1 MTACPD
7 RFEMVLD
14 PSDLWTVWDCATE
27 TPATFGGVNVLIG
40 LSEIEAAAACE
51 TLNEMHRRQ
60 ESRQADAA

>member
-14 PSDLWTVWDCATE
+14 PSDLWTVWDRVTE
-27 TPATFGGVNVLIG
+27 TPAVFGRVNVLIG

-51 TLNEMHRRQ
+51 VLNKMHRRQ
-60 ESRQADAA
+60 PGQQADAA

>member
-1 MTACPD
+1 MTASPD

-27 TPATFGGVNVLIG
+27 TPAVFAGVNVLIG

-51 TLNEMHRRQ
+51 MLNKMHQRAQ
-60 ESRQADAA
+60 DRQADAA